1 MNVKRILSLI
11 MVTALIFCLSACGSE
26 ENNST
31 VSNTSSV
38 DLGPTKIVTIGKT
51 TVKEISEKMQAV
63 ELKDGLKLSVTK
75 DNSNEQ
81 YSSIV
86 YSIVDSENKNLATIA
101 INSDLENKAAIFNFS
116 WDYAENDT
124 ALNKQILSC
133 LKAIFPAVWPKYSE
147 DNYKALEQNFKL
159 ETDYIDRFV
168 STDSNV
174 TEASPSTDSYE
185 YVSLSITSKTVIFSI
200 RYPDVVENV

>member
-1 MNVKRILSLI
+1 MNIKRILSLI
-11 MVTALIFCLSACGSE
+11 MVTALIFCFSACGSK

-31 VSNTSSV
+31 VSDTSSV

-51 TVKEISEKMQAV
+51 TVKEIAEKMAMV
-63 ELKDGLKLSVTK
+63 ELSDGLKLSVTE
-75 DNSNEQ
+75 DNTNDQ
-81 YSSIV
+81 YSSIK
-86 YSIVDSENKNLATIA
+86 YAIVDSENKNLATIA
-101 INSDLENKAAIFNFS
+101 INSDLENKAAMLNFS

-133 LKAIFPAVWPKYSE
+133 LKAVFPAVWPKYSE

-159 ETDYIDRFV
+159 ETDYIDRFI

-174 TEASPSTDSYE
+174 TEASPSTNSYE
-185 YVSLSITSKTVIFSI
+185 FVSLSITSGSVIFSI
-200 RYPDVVENV
+200 HYPDVVENV

>member
-63 ELKDGLKLSVTK
+63 ELKGGLKLSVTK

-86 YSIVDSENKNLATIA
+86 YSIVDSNNKNLATIA
-101 INSDLENKAAIFNFS
+101 INSDLENKAAMLNFS

-124 ALNKQILSC
+124 ALNKQILSS